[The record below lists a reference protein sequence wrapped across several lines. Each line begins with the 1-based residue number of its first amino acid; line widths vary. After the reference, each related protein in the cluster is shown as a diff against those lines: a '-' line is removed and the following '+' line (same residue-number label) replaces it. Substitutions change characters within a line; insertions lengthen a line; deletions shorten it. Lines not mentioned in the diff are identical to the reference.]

1 MGVTYRQFVR
11 ERELKYKHLCFV
23 VSGWWQSPAAVNQH
37 INKALP
43 PTKAQNE
50 SKRKKW
56 KQLYLISQATLF
68 LFLLFLSMVKP
79 FQPSK
84 VESET
89 ANTPERGRESE
100 RKDFYHFWR
109 NRNRNVAIDNYFS
122 WNDVIC
128 KRMFFC
134 DFGRVLCSH
143 RQKAHWKMI
152 EYDYSHPVLHSYFLE
167 FYFCVCVRE
176 CSRTNF
182 TCNIR
187 TFRRSEQ
194 QFCSL

>member
-1 MGVTYRQFVR
+1 MTNEQRTNDNEQNELSKIRKYSFCWCVDMYLRTFRQWGWRIVSLCER
-11 ERELKYKHLCFV
+11 ERESSNTNICVLWSAADDNHLLRLTSTWIKHSLQPRLKM
-23 VSGWWQSPAAVNQH
+23 
-37 INKALP
+37 KAR
-43 PTKAQNE
+43 E
-50 SKRKKW
+50 KKW

-143 RQKAHWKMI
+143 R
-152 EYDYSHPVLHSYFLE
+152 
-167 FYFCVCVRE
+167 
-176 CSRTNF
+176 
-182 TCNIR
+182 
-187 TFRRSEQ
+187 
-194 QFCSL
+194 